1 MNETDFNSEC
11 LSNAKRLF
19 YETLSPKNH
28 GQVIFDKKGYQNAV
42 LVSFTATLP
51 AISTATHTGEQ
62 ICSPLSSKSKYFA
75 TKLHS

>member
-28 GQVIFDKKGYQNAV
+28 GQVIFDKKGYQDAV
-42 LVSFTATLP
+42 LVSFTATSP
-51 AISTATHTGEQ
+51 AITTSTHTGKQ
-62 ICSPLSSKSKYFA
+62 ISYP
-75 TKLHS
+75 